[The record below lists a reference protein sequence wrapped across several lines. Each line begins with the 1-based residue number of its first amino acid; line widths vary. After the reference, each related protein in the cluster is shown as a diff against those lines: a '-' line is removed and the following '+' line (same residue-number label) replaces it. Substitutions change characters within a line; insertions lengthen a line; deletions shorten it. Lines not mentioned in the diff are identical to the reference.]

1 MPALHPSNANLIV
14 NSCVGKLDAASGLP
28 GSVPPNWNNQRQFTG
43 VWHDGTTPAA
53 LADPDAW
60 PQSTPPLRSVGD
72 LVFAN
77 AGSPTWW
84 TVNLFGLEIDRTLN
98 DGNAPVP
105 ALSRNE
111 LINFAD
117 NGNAQ
122 ADLGPAAAFNPS
134 TGFPSPI
141 GQGRVT
147 RFKARISFE
156 TLEQERQVYVD
167 IGTGIHLSI
176 LAAAVKVELLVPQ
189 GQHFIDR
196 GTVNDAAIGQLFGP
210 GPAMITDV
218 LLGGSCLPCF
228 SPKAGCCSATFT
240 QTVVKTSEG
249 QDLPLAVPIP
259 PAAKEVTIYPLD
271 ENALGTPWAFA
282 EGINWIT
289 GALLPIPST
298 FTPATKGAIVYEP
311 GLLRA
316 TRVPIPQNSTYIFAD
331 PGLVEPGNPIAW
343 NIVWHL
349 EF

>member
-84 TVNLFGLEIDRTLN
+84 TVNLFGLEVDRLLN
-98 DGNAPVP
+98 VGNPAVP

-111 LINFAD
+111 VINFAD
-117 NGNAQ
+117 NGNPQ
-122 ADLGPAAAFNPS
+122 ADLGAAAAFNPS
-134 TGFPSPI
+134 TGFPNPI

-147 RFKARISFE
+147 RFKARISYE

-167 IGTGIHLSI
+167 IGTGIHFSV

-189 GQHFIDR
+189 GQQFVDR
-196 GTVNDAAIGQLFGP
+196 GTVNDAAIGRLFGP

-228 SPKAGCCSATFT
+228 SPKGGCCSATFT
-240 QTVVKTSEG
+240 QTVVKTSVN

-259 PAAKEVTIYPLD
+259 PAAKAVSIYPLGGP
-271 ENALGTPWAFA
+271 ETLLAWQFA
-282 EGINWIT
+282 EGIDYIT
-289 GALLPIPST
+289 GGVLNVPGT
-298 FTPATKGAIVYEP
+298 FTPATKGTLINEP
-311 GLLRA
+311 TVLRV
-316 TRVPIPQNSTYIFAD
+316 TRAPIPQNY
-331 PGLVEPGNPIAW
+331 
-343 NIVWHL
+343 IVWHL